1 MPGASSTPDDTSIPY
16 RPDACDRLS
25 DVLRS
30 QASGQEDR
38 PPRGHSCSALP
49 VDRTTGPSMLPRGV
63 RVQEQQNGC
72 RPWFDRVLER
82 DAFHDRSRQRGRGSG
97 RFPAVQLHG
106 AETNQTCHPGNV
118 FHRLIDEHAH
128 RRHEWRQQARD
139 GAGPVRVDAPWTSR
153 PEDEADGR
161 RPCADGRLRILAA
174 SDAADLHDHERS
186 PRAPRARSMATTF
199 PSELRL
205 AARNARSSSPGSGMA
220 MNRSPIRNA
229 R

>member
-16 RPDACDRLS
+16 GRTRATASPTFSGVKPPARRTGRLAATRAA
-25 DVLRS
+25 RS
-30 QASGQEDR
+30 QSIGR
-38 PPRGHSCSALP
+38 PVPPCCH
-49 VDRTTGPSMLPRGV
+49 RGV